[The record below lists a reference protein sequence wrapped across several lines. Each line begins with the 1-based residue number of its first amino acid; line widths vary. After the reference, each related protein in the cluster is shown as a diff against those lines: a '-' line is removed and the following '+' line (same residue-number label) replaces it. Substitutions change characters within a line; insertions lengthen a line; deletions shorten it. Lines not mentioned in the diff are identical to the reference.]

1 MEFSNSPLNSL
12 DYITGLVIRSI
23 VFQIN
28 IFVVLMKFPV
38 WFMLHVFLF
47 FVDPFGTISKGK
59 GLLVVILGK
68 FWCFVFRCID
78 PSAQGW
84 FKEHKSLWNVAFR
97 CGWGFLRSMYIC
109 CILFGLL
116 VSSLV
121 VSGFLVRWLVEEP
134 FQMRQVL
141 NFDYTKQSPVAF
153 VPVMSCDGVGGAHD
167 SEKGIAVRE
176 WMGRRVIPA
185 NQKVQVTVSLVVPES
200 EYNTNLGIFQVLMT
214 YLSHFNPENDMNCL
228 HDVLLVLI
236 VMCNVTVLA

>member
-1 MEFSNSPLNSL
+1 
-12 DYITGLVIRSI
+12 
-23 VFQIN
+23 
-28 IFVVLMKFPV
+28 
-38 WFMLHVFLF
+38 
-47 FVDPFGTISKGK
+47 
-59 GLLVVILGK
+59 
-68 FWCFVFRCID
+68 
-78 PSAQGW
+78 
-84 FKEHKSLWNVAFR
+84 
-97 CGWGFLRSMYIC
+97 
-109 CILFGLL
+109 
-116 VSSLV
+116 
-121 VSGFLVRWLVEEP
+121 
-134 FQMRQVL
+134 MRQVL